1 MGEDPPLDVDVVVE
15 DALVLEGPDVAG
27 QLGVLPLLSVLMK
40 LCTGSV

>member
-27 QLGVLPLLSVLMK
+27 QLGVLPCMYLYIFSADK
-40 LCTGSV
+40 